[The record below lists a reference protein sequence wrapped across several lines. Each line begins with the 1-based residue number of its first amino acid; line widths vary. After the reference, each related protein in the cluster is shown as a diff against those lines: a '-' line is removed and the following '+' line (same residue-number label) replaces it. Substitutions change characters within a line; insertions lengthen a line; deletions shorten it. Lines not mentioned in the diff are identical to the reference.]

1 MVRHR
6 PRITVSKYNEASLKK
21 ALHAIHKSKRTVYSI
36 SKQFNIPKTTLQ
48 RWVKN
53 TPKRIG
59 SGRLTVLNVQEEK
72 LIVTA
77 LLFTADCGLPLKRN
91 NVKNM
96 VQSYVKATKKKT
108 PFNSGRPGP
117 DWMKLFE
124 QRHSVILLLAFC
136 GHSCL

>member
-6 PRITVSKYNEASLKK
+6 PRITTTRYNETSLKK
-21 ALHAIHKSKRTVYSI
+21 AIALIHKSKRTVYSI
-36 SKQFNIPKTTLQ
+36 AKQFNIPKTTLQ

-53 TPKRIG
+53 TPKRLG
-59 SGRLTVLNVQEEK
+59 SGRPTVLNVREEK

-96 VQSYVKATKKKT
+96 VQSYVKASKKKRHHLIVVDLGQ
-108 PFNSGRPGP
+108 SG
-117 DWMKLFE
+117 
-124 QRHSVILLLAFC
+124 
-136 GHSCL
+136 